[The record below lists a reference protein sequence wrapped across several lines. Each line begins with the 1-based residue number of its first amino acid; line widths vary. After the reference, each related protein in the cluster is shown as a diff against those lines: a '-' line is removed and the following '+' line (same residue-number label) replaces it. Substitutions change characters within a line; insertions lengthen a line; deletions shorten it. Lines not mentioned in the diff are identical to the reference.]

1 MKRLIAGVVTI
12 GLMGLLLWSGMRRP
26 APGATDGSVESAPGR
41 SESHPAE
48 SRIQTLLESA
58 RQGDL
63 SGYLDSFSGPLRQ
76 RLEREAAERGRDAFA
91 ADLRR
96 AAAACKSHAVFA
108 VEPDGDAAA
117 RVVVESI
124 YADRNEKQTFRL
136 EARDGGWLVSEVD
149 SVKSHQPRAK
159 YGAPASFVAPEG
171 VPVQAEGVVVETG
184 DEPRAGSRPDE

>member
-26 APGATDGSVESAPGR
+26 TPGATDGSVEGTLGR

-48 SRIQTLLESA
+48 ARIQTLLESA

-63 SGYLDSFSGPLRQ
+63 SGYLDSFAGPLRQ

-96 AAAACKSHAVFA
+96 AAAERKSHAVFA
-108 VEPDGDAAA
+108 VEPDGEAAA

-149 SVKSHQPRAK
+149 SVKGRQPRAK

-171 VPVQAEGVVVETG
+171 VPVQSEGVVVETG
-184 DEPRAGSRPDE
+184 DEPRAVNRPDE